1 MAGIFQFKRS
11 SVSGR
16 IPDAANVQVGEP
28 VVNLADQIL
37 FTKDGSGTIK
47 VIGAG
52 TTSNIAEGTNLY
64 FTNARARASISV
76 IGSATY
82 DSDTGII
89 NVSSSVF
96 PTGDYGDLSPTLDAF
111 GVSTAAEFDCNAPGA
126 IVEKDL
132 EILA

>member
-16 IPDAANVQVGEP
+16 IPDAANVLVGEP

-52 TTSNIAEGTNLY
+52 ITSNIAEGTNLY
-64 FTNARARASISV
+64 FSNARARAAISV
-76 IGSATY
+76 AGSATY
-82 DSDTGII
+82 DPDTGVI
-89 NVSSSVF
+89 NVSSSIF
-96 PTGDYGDLSPTLDAF
+96 PTGDYGDLTQLIDAF
-111 GVSTAAEFDCNAPGA
+111 GVSTAVDYDCHAPGS
-126 IVEKDL
+126 IIDVDL
-132 EILA
+132 EVLA